1 MRTALASLSS
11 ADVRAMSAAIWE
23 RLAVLPEV
31 ASAHAL
37 LIYISKGNEVATH
50 GLIQQLLAMGRHVSV
65 PSFDD
70 AAQRYVA
77 SELNDFEGELS
88 EGRFGILEPRR
99 ECVHRVATDKLE
111 TLLVPGLAFD
121 EQGIRLGRGLG
132 FFDRLL
138 RETRGTRIALAYDF
152 QILNEVPADAHDVRM
167 DFTVTEKRVV
177 SSGRRNE

>member
-1 MRTALASLSS
+1 M
-11 ADVRAMSAAIWE
+11 V
-23 RLAVLPEV
+23 PEF
-31 ASAHAL
+31 ASAKAL
-37 LIYISKGNEVATH
+37 LVYVSQGNEVATH
-50 GLIQQLLAMGRHVSV
+50 GLIQQLLAMGKRVAV
-65 PSFDD
+65 PSFDG
-70 AAQRYVA
+70 AGQRYAA
-77 SELNDFEGELS
+77 SELNDFDAELS

-99 ECVHRVATDKLE
+99 ECVRPLATDKLE

-121 EQGIRLGRGLG
+121 EKGNRLGRGLG

-152 QILNEVPADAHDVRM
+152 QIVNEVPADAHDVWM